1 VDIDKGQGGVVHF
14 EPEGNSPL
22 IFGEAL
28 LTSSDFDHVYLL
40 NLRLNLS
47 LAKESCVG
55 SLAGQ
60 TLMKNILAWLI
71 KDIIFFLSHIHRL

>member
-1 VDIDKGQGGVVHF
+1 M
-14 EPEGNSPL
+14 
-22 IFGEAL
+22 
-28 LTSSDFDHVYLL
+28 YLL

-47 LAKESCVG
+47 LAEESCVG

-60 TLMKNILAWLI
+60 TLMKYIFAWLI